1 MPDDQLSLAI
11 GKRGQNVRLASRL
24 TGWKIDV
31 RSQSEM
37 EKISSK
43 ILEGL
48 KGLPYVGEVGSCLL
62 YNEGFR
68 SVKDLVEADPEE
80 LGKILEIEKSKAEEI
95 IGAVQK

>member
-1 MPDDQLSLAI
+1 
-11 GKRGQNVRLASRL
+11 
-24 TGWKIDV
+24 
-31 RSQSEM
+31 M

-48 KGLPYVGEVGSCLL
+48 KGRPYVGKVGSCLL

-80 LGKILEIEKSKAEEI
+80 LGRILEIEKSKAEEI